1 VSYAKPL
8 LAILFALA
16 SSDALLGDELRVS
29 AMDLSSIT
37 QGWGDPGIN
46 TSVGKKPLTIAG
58 TTFPFGVGTH
68 AVSTLNLDL
77 KGGASRFTSQVGVD
91 DETDG
96 QGSIEFKLIGD
107 SRELWTSGLMKG
119 KEKAKPVDVDL
130 TGVRKLTMLVTD
142 GGDGVIAD
150 HADWAMAAIRYSG
163 AKPEPLVI
171 DEPAVILTP
180 KAPPQPRI
188 NGAKVVGVRP
198 GNPFL
203 FAIPATGT
211 RPMTYHA
218 TGLPTGLILDSA
230 TGIITGSTAATGRHD
245 VTVTV
250 SNSLGMASR
259 TLRIMVGDM
268 LALTPPMGWN
278 SWNCFANTVTEHH
291 VLDAAD
297 DLVKSG
303 LRDHGWTYI
312 NIDDCWMPK
321 NSDPDATMH
330 GPERDAAGKINSNP
344 RFPDMKRMTDHIHA
358 LGLKAG
364 IYSSPGPTT
373 CGECVA
379 SYKHEKQDA
388 ERWAEWGFDYLK
400 YDWCSYSQV
409 EKGSGR
415 DYFKKPYALMGGMLK
430 AQKRDIVFSLCQYGM
445 ENVGEW
451 GASVNGNSWRT
462 TLDIYDNWG
471 KLLSIGFNQA
481 EFAQFTGPG
490 HWNDPDMLVVGW
502 VGWGSNLH
510 PTHLT
515 PNEQYSHV
523 SLWCL
528 LSAPLLLGCDLAKLD
543 DFTLN
548 LLTNDEVLAVNQDPL
563 GHGAHRVLKR
573 ADQEIYTK
581 LLEDGSLAIGLFN
594 LYEDEETVSIHW
606 SDLGLTGSQQV
617 RDLWRQHDLG
627 LLPDGLSARV
637 PRHGCVLVTVT
648 PSRK

>member
-1 VSYAKPL
+1 MSYAKPL

-278 SWNCFANTVTEHH
+278 SLNCFANTVTEHH

-563 GHGAHRVLKR
+563 GHDAHRVLKR
-573 ADQEIYTK
+573 AD
-581 LLEDGSLAIGLFN
+581 
-594 LYEDEETVSIHW
+594 
-606 SDLGLTGSQQV
+606 
-617 RDLWRQHDLG
+617 
-627 LLPDGLSARV
+627 
-637 PRHGCVLVTVT
+637 
-648 PSRK
+648 